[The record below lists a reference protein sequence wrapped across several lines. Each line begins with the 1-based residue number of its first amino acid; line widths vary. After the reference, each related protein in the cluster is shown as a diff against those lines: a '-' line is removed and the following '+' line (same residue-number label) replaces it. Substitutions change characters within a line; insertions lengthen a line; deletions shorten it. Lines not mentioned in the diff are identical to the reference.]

1 MDHPVTFLNVS
12 LDVVEADWREAVAE
26 HEIEGVH
33 VRADG
38 WGEDVAKSYQVNSL
52 PSYYLVDSQ
61 GLIVERLRIL
71 RRYRRDCGDDREELV
86 SKLSRCPLVHD
97 SRGPQLGGLEGPR
110 FRRLHKT
117 CICAVRYDALTHCLI
132 S

>member
-1 MDHPVTFLNVS
+1 MVLLDFWASWCGPCIGDLPDLRAIKRKTGDQVVFLNLS
-12 LDVVEADWREAVAE
+12 LDTDEAAWREAVDK

-38 WGEDVAKSYQVNSL
+38 WGADVAKSYQVNSL

-71 RRYRRDCGDDREELV
+71 RDTDEIVATIEKSL
-86 SKLSRCPLVHD
+86 
-97 SRGPQLGGLEGPR
+97 
-110 FRRLHKT
+110 
-117 CICAVRYDALTHCLI
+117 
-132 S
+132 